1 MFDVSHMGQLR
12 IWGDKR
18 TEFIE
23 SLVPGDIAGLQP
35 NQARLSVLTNE
46 QGGII
51 DDCMV
56 TAKAD
61 HLYMV
66 VNGACKDKDI
76 AHLQQHLQQF
86 NQQHGTAITIE
97 YFSAQWE
104 LLAFQ
109 GPQAAA
115 VLQRLVPSSVELSKL
130 PFMFSANIDVAGV
143 QCVVSRCGYTGEDGF
158 EMAVPANQTKKVF
171 HALLS
176 EKVSS
181 AYAVEGKGRR
191 GNCQRVGK
199 LPPAAVSLLSEMPQ
213 PHRTTPACRRLH

>member
-1 MFDVSHMGQLR
+1 MSAPHSTPRHSHSRSYPTAALRPQYASVFDVSHMGQLR
-12 IWGDKR
+12 IWGGKR
-18 TEFIE
+18 VEWME
-23 SLVPGDIAGLQP
+23 SLIPGDIAGLQP

-56 TAKAD
+56 TVKAD

-66 VNGACKDKDI
+66 VNGACKEKDL
-76 AHLQQHLQQF
+76 AHMQARLQQF
-86 NQQHGTAITIE
+86 NAQHGADVSIE

-115 VLQRLVPSSVELSKL
+115 VLQRLVPGSVELAKL

-171 HALLS
+171 HALLT
-176 EKVSS
+176 EKVS
-181 AYAVEGKGRR
+181 A
-191 GNCQRVGK
+191 NW
-199 LPPAAVSLLSEMPQ
+199 
-213 PHRTTPACRRLH
+213 T

>member
-1 MFDVSHMGQLR
+1 MGQLR

-18 TEFIE
+18 IDWLET
-23 SLVPGDIAGLQP
+23 LVPGDIGGLQP

-46 QGGII
+46 QGGIL

-56 TAKAD
+56 TAKPD

-76 AHLQQHLQQF
+76 AHLQQHLAQY
-86 NQQHGTAITIE
+86 NSTHGTSISIE

-109 GPQAAA
+109 GPQAVA
-115 VLQRLVPSSVELSKL
+115 VLQRLVPSSVDLSKL
-130 PFMFSANIDVAGV
+130 PFMFSANIEVAGV
-143 QCVVSRCGYTGEDGF
+143 QCVVSRCGYTGEDGV
-158 EMAVPANQTKKVF
+158 EMAVPANQTKKVY

-176 EKVSS
+176 EKVS
-181 AYAVEGKGRR
+181 VHQLHTELWKEEGRQER
-191 GNCQRVGK
+191 K
-199 LPPAAVSLLSEMPQ
+199 LPACGEVATCRCLITLRDTPTATA
-213 PHRTTPACRRLH
+213 TTA

>member
-1 MFDVSHMGQLR
+1 MGQLR
-12 IWGDKR
+12 IWGEKR
-18 TEFIE
+18 VDWIE
-23 SLVPGDIAGLQP
+23 SLVPGDIANLQP

-51 DDCMV
+51 DDCMI

-76 AHLQQHLQQF
+76 AHLQQHLSTY
-86 NQQHGTAITIE
+86 NSNNNTNITIE
-97 YFSAQWE
+97 LFSSQWE

-109 GPQAAA
+109 GPQAAT
-115 VLQRLVPSSVELSKL
+115 VLQRLVPQSVELSKL

-158 EMAVPANQTKKVF
+158 EMAVPANQTKKIF

-176 EKVSS
+176 EKVS
-181 AYAVEGKGRR
+181 
-191 GNCQRVGK
+191 
-199 LPPAAVSLLSEMPQ
+199 
-213 PHRTTPACRRLH
+213 